1 MSDIRVLP
9 QPNLPPDSVQWA
21 RETNKGVRDSSREI
35 ARLTLNQ
42 EMNNRATAGQMGV
55 IGRQLEELTLVVQ
68 DLRGRSSHQE
78 APGDLQL
85 VYGTGSGQKGP
96 VTATFSFP
104 EPTGVGRTAT
114 LIGSGV
120 FEWTGGTSAS
130 AQPINMRLEVRH
142 AGSLISTNVATVSP
156 RPFLPADFEGN
167 SFTVAASVPVPQGS
181 DPVFQL
187 RLFGYRSAS
196 GGVSNDAGSVR
207 GMSFTLT
214 YGDRT

>member
-1 MSDIRVLP
+1 MSNHILP

-21 RETNKGVRDSSREI
+21 RETNREVRDSSREI

-68 DLRGRSSHQE
+68 DLRGRSSHQVS
-78 APGDLQL
+78 PSDLQL
-85 VYGTGSGQKGP
+85 VYGTGFGQKGP
-96 VTATFSFP
+96 VTSEFSFP
-104 EPTGVGRTAT
+104 APEPDARTAM
-114 LIGSGV
+114 LVGSGV
-120 FEWTGGTSAS
+120 FEWTGSTNTS
-130 AQPINMRLEVRH
+130 AQPINMRLEVRQ
-142 AGSLISTNVATVSP
+142 AGSLVSSSVATVSP

-167 SFTVAASVPVPQGS
+167 SFTVAASVRVPPGV

-196 GGVSNDAGSVR
+196 GGVSSDAGAVKN
-207 GMSFTLT
+207 MSFTLS
-214 YGDRT
+214 YGDRY